1 MGIPVNLL
9 PGMGGDTG
17 ALIGDAVQ
25 TVEDAVLCVS
35 TATLD
40 CWKLIIDVFLDVFDI
55 FQTFFPSRPKVGKD
69 SASDDTA
76 LFFIPSAN
84 PIIQLWGAGIRNL
97 ESQGIPTSASGGA
110 GYQANLKLASA
121 VLADL
126 QRQFDGPN
134 AGKVTFGG
142 LPVTGS
148 NLFALYHQLGFNANH
163 PDSNATAIHQRT
175 LLDNLYTQLVNQKG
189 IDPKTGFPPP
199 PPQTPTCPPGQH
211 WDGTKCVPDTTPV
224 KTQPSDPFQDEF
236 MDCCDETLA
245 AIANLQSAIQGQ
257 NAGGA
262 SDCCTQVTSALAGIG
277 TQLSAIAIELQN
289 KTAGG
294 DPLGRIIPALDGIGN
309 ALTSLVRDAKPPI
322 HIVLD
327 NPPAPA
333 TVTVNAPPPDLKP
346 LADALTSI
354 VNEGDVPPPIIQQL
368 IADGYIE
375 TKYSGMLQGSPWSH
389 VMSVVNSLTHSRLYQ
404 KWFAAEMA
412 AAKDDPLLGPVYT
425 KHVLGVGK
433 DATDIKSL
441 TTSDFVNF
449 TTDAI
454 AAVFEKVFGASK
466 TIFSPIVNG
475 ILTAHNAEIAKL
487 RNVAPCSEKN
497 TATALLTEAIGAGI
511 AAHMASAAAEAT
523 SPIHE
528 LGIGHVGEIIA
539 AVAGVEDIIKGI
551 IGVEISQLVA
561 IPHRYCINEQGRT
574 ILPGMGEAAS
584 LHARG
589 LITTT
594 QANQLAGYNGL
605 AQQYT
610 QPTLEAAYSGISA
623 RQLIRLFATGL
634 FSPADIQDELNFAGM
649 RPASQHRY
657 QLVAPYLATNPE
669 RTQLRSQLESEF
681 GAGLMTEG
689 ELIAAIDSAEQNT
702 NRDSLILDRVRSK
715 ERVEIAT
722 QLEKEYTAQYIGSL
736 IDHAMYVQNLTGMG
750 LQQWKVDGL
759 AGIADARK
767 AATLQRQ
774 MLAEE
779 KAVTRATQAAERKTS
794 MAAYQDGYTTEP
806 GLLAALLASG
816 LTAQQ
821 AAAWVTLANLKKAGS
836 LRWVYGLQLQPAQA
850 TLLKERVSALTT
862 QLEKGYINA
871 FTYVAGLDALKLPG
885 HWVNA
890 LLAKA
895 EATIAASKGGQKV
908 QLNLT

>member
-1 MGIPVNLL
+1 MAIDVTQL
-9 PGMGGDTG
+9 PGMSGDTG
-17 ALIGDAVQ
+17 SIVLNAVQ
-25 TVEDAVLCVS
+25 TVENGVLCVA
-35 TATLD
+35 TASLFN
-40 CWKLIIDVFLDVFDI
+40 CFQAIISAFELIWDA
-55 FQTFFPSRPKVGKD
+55 FQAFFPTRPKVGKD

-84 PIIQLWGAGIRNL
+84 PIIALWGVGIRDL

-126 QRQFDGPN
+126 QRQFDGTN

-142 LPVTGS
+142 LPVTGA

-199 PPQTPTCPPGQH
+199 PTKQPTCPPGQH
-211 WDGTKCVPDTTPV
+211 WDGTKCVPDTT
-224 KTQPSDPFQDEF
+224 KTVLPPGDPENDEF

-245 AIANLQSAIQGQ
+245 AIANLQSAIEGQ
-257 NAGGA
+257 NAGTT
-262 SDCCTQVTSALAGIG
+262 SDCCNQVTSALAGIG

-294 DPLGRIIPALDGIGN
+294 DPLARIIPALDGIGN

-346 LADALTSI
+346 LVDALTKLDDLQ
-354 VNEGDVPPPIIQQL
+354 DVPQDIINQL
-368 IADGYIE
+368 VKEGA
-375 TKYSGMLQGSPWSH
+375 
-389 VMSVVNSLTHSRLYQ
+389 MS
-404 KWFAAEMA
+404 AEMGQ
-412 AAKDDPLLGPVYT
+412 LVQG
-425 KHVLGVGK
+425 
-433 DATDIKSL
+433 
-441 TTSDFVNF
+441 
-449 TTDAI
+449 
-454 AAVFEKVFGASK
+454 AAVARVRSTSSISAVLNTLDKLNKYFGGGPAPSLPSKESVSSTISKGTTALFEATFKASSAV
-466 TIFSPIVNG
+466 FSPVING
-475 ILTAHNAEIAKL
+475 ILTAHNNEIATMK
-487 RNVAPCSEKN
+487 NVAPCQEKAP
-497 TATALLTEAIGAGI
+497 ATKLLTEAIGASI
-511 AAHMASAAAEAT
+511 AAHFASVAVESVYPT
-523 SPIHE
+523 KNLGFEKISE
-528 LGIGHVGEIIA
+528 LIA
-539 AVAGVEDIIKGI
+539 AIAGIEDIIGGL
-551 IGVEISQLVA
+551 IGVEIQQLVA
-561 IPHRYCINEQGRT
+561 TPHRYCVNEQGRT
-574 ILPGMGEAAS
+574 ILPGMGDAAS

-589 LITTT
+589 LITTA

-779 KAVTRATQAAERKTS
+779 KAVTRATQVAERKTS
-794 MAAYQDGYTTEP
+794 MTAYQDGYTTEP